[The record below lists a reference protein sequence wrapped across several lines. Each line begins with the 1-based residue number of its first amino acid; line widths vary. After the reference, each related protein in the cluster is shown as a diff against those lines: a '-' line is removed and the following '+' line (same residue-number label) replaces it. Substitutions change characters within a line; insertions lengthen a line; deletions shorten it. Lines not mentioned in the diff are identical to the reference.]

1 MDTHKD
7 AGPWEPW
14 WWWTP
19 GCSSRLVCAWSN
31 ILVFLY
37 ILSLCA
43 LCPGAWHHVWDGSY
57 SFCIALTISRF
68 SSLSLFL
75 STHSFSLSLPLLP
88 VLPLRV
94 EKLEFCAGARDPRAF
109 PDLFPLLL
117 FPPPLLFLSQNLLEG
132 LCCVQH
138 LSHMEQD
145 THDKKSKY
153 LLVKHVS
160 RDNVILTKWS
170 KVFRFTEAYSVKVFS

>member
-37 ILSLCA
+37 ILSLRTV
-43 LCPGAWHHVWDGSY
+43 PW
-57 SFCIALTISRF
+57 
-68 SSLSLFL
+68 SLAPCVGWELFFLHCFNNFSLFL
-75 STHSFSLSLPLLP
+75 SLSLSLNSFILSLSPSP
-88 VLPLRV
+88 SRSRSLRV

-145 THDKKSKY
+145 MHDKKSKY

-160 RDNVILTKWS
+160 TDNVILTKWS